1 MRDIVVSMWI
11 TLDGFVA
18 GPDDAMDWLLG
29 DDELMAYEQS
39 FVDNADTLLLGRKTF
54 NDFAGYWPGVAG
66 QVDPDDEPP
75 DSSDALQRRYARRV
89 DAVDKVVVSASGKTA
104 DWGKPQILSTVDEA
118 EIRRLK
124 EGPGKSIVMYGS
136 LSVIGELSRLGMIDE
151 YHLLVHPIFL
161 GQGTPMFDQAN
172 PVKLQLKSAEPL
184 GSGVVVMKYVP
195 GEKS

>member
-18 GPDDAMDWLLG
+18 GPDGAMDWLLG

-39 FVDNADTLLLGRKTF
+39 FVDHADTLLLGRKTF
-54 NDFAGYWPGVAG
+54 DDFAGYWPGVAR
-66 QVDPDDEPP
+66 QDEPDDEPP

-89 DAVDKVVVSASGKTA
+89 DAMSKVVVSASGEIA
-104 DWGKPQILSTVDEA
+104 DWGEPQIMSSVDES
-118 EIRRLK
+118 EIRQLK
-124 EGPGKSIVMYGS
+124 ESAGKNIVIYGS

-161 GQGTPMFDQAN
+161 GQGTPMFDQES

-195 GEKS
+195 GEES